1 MYLECFAS
9 KAALLKHG
17 TNTVNQICQG
27 VHEGGIFSLC
37 LTNNGHLISG
47 DGKDRRLVFFD
58 AALNP
63 TGHTEELAELYGAV
77 RTITQGPGEL
87 LIISTTK
94 NMILEAGPG
103 MEISPLMFGHCEEF
117 WSLAK
122 HPQAHQFLSDG
133 RDHLVILWD
142 SLSKQAIRSKEF
154 TDAIHCAAFY
164 PLQSVLI
171 TNGTMSPVNNNHNN
185 IINKTNS
192 LDFNVSVMNSHDLLV
207 VLGTST
213 GRWLV
218 FNCLKHEII
227 AVHFDGL
234 GEQIECV
241 AYSPGMLL
249 LLFSFFYSHMYLS
262 MHTSLLN
269 LLFSC

>member
-1 MYLECFAS
+1 MYLECFGF
-9 KAALLKHG
+9 KAALSRHG

-27 VHEGGIFSLC
+27 VHEGGIFSLS
-37 LTNNGHLISG
+37 LTNNGCLISG

-58 AALNP
+58 ATLNP
-63 TGHTEELAELYGAV
+63 TGHTEELAELYGA
-77 RTITQGPGEL
+77 
-87 LIISTTK
+87 
-94 NMILEAGPG
+94 AGPG

-122 HPQAHQFLSDG
+122 HPQAHQFLTDG

-142 SLSKQAIRSKEF
+142 SLSKQAIWSKEF

-171 TNGTMSPVNNNHNN
+171 TNGTMSPVSNNDNN
-185 IINKTNS
+185 IIDETNN
-192 LDFNVSVMNSHDLLV
+192 LDFNVSMMNSHDLLV

-213 GRWLV
+213 ERWLV
-218 FNCLKHEII
+218 FNCLKQEII
-227 AVHFDGL
+227 AAHSDGL

-241 AYSPGMLL
+241 AYSPDRNYPLL
-249 LLFSFFYSHMYLS
+249 SDN
-262 MHTSLLN
+262 TIN
-269 LLFSC
+269 QK